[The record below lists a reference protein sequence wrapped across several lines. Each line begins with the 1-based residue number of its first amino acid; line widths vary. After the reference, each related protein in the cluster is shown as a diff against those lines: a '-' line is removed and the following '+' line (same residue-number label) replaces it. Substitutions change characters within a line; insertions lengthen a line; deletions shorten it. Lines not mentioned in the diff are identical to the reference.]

1 MTKAKAR
8 LHKGQDNTGRQGVY
22 LAIEANQKL
31 ENGNFIGDNTW
42 LELIYIAKNTGETKE
57 EKMQVLKDFKAEL
70 LKKEKSFELELTDQ
84 LKKLKEMV

>member
-42 LELIYIAKNTGETKE
+42 LKLIYIAENTGETKE
-57 EKMQVLKDFKAEL
+57 EKMQVLRNFKAEL
-70 LKKEKSFELELTDQ
+70 LKQEENFELELTER